1 MRWLFSIGYF
11 GSWLIAAALL
21 LFVPLAM
28 LWEIAGVS
36 RVTGI
41 DDDVTLLALPMGAV
55 LGVWGAVRARHA
67 TVLHRV
73 FSICGVLI
81 AASGTLM
88 AIGFLQSSERAIG
101 SGPFAGMGELL
112 AAGISIVIAA
122 FGACMF
128 AIWAF
133 ARLAKFAK

>member
-1 MRWLFSIGYF
+1 MRWLFSMGYF

-21 LFVPLAM
+21 FFVLIAM
-28 LWEIAGVS
+28 PWEIADVS

-67 TVLHRV
+67 SVLHRV

-101 SGPFAGMGELL
+101 SGPFAGMGELV
-112 AAGISIVIAA
+112 AAGMSIVIAA

-128 AIWAF
+128 GIWAF
-133 ARLAKFAK
+133 AKLAKFAK